1 MDKLRAILLLEADF
15 NGANKTFFR
24 KRMID
29 RLEDSKQLPDEL
41 FARRETEVIE
51 VALNRILL
59 SDIAHQ
65 KKRTLAITGA
75 DVAYCYDCVA
85 HPFASLASQK
95 VGMPQQVTTS
105 FFSVIQD
112 MKMFLCTGYG
122 D

>member
-1 MDKLRAILLLEADF
+1 MEADF